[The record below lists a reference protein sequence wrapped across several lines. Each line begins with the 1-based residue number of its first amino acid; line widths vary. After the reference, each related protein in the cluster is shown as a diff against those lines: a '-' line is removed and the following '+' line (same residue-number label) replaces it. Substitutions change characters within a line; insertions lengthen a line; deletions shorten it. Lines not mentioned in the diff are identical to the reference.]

1 MSNSLENKDEINNEK
16 NSNEQSKE
24 IQVINNKKEDA
35 LNDSTDSIVQPQEI
49 NPNSQLKMDM

>member
-35 LNDSTDSIVQPQEI
+35 LNDSTD
-49 NPNSQLKMDM
+49 